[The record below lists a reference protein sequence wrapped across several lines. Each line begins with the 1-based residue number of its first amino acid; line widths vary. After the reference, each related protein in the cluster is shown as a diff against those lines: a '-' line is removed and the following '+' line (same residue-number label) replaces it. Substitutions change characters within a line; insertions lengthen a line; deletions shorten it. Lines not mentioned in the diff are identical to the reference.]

1 MASLHANSVPDR
13 RSVFRAKSYEQ
24 AELELGP
31 ILSRLLVV
39 AFWVGL
45 GLAVAGA
52 VALERWQLKR
62 REVAAAPSGL
72 RLPEVASA
80 VERPTVDRSVAGR
93 SREAV
98 RLPLAQQA
106 RNTIVEKDI
115 SYGSSSRL
123 KLDVYFPADP
133 RPDGKTV
140 VMVHGGG
147 WSTGSKEDFAFLG
160 EALAARGITV
170 VIPNYRLFPTARF
183 PEFVEDCAWATRWAA
198 NRFGADKLFL
208 MGHSAGAH
216 IVLMLAANS
225 DYLAAAGVDRMKLR
239 GVIGLSGAY
248 DTLALANPDTRVVFA
263 GGHNPNV
270 WPVAY
275 AKGPLPPALVIHGIE
290 DGTVDPANSEHLAG
304 AWRRAGGEVTL
315 KLYPGVNHLDT
326 ALAMGDSLPI
336 KAPTRDDVL
345 AFIETH

>member
-1 MASLHANSVPDR
+1 M
-13 RSVFRAKSYEQ
+13 
-24 AELELGP
+24 GP

-80 VERPTVDRSVAGR
+80 IDRPSVDRSIASR

-98 RLPLAQQA
+98 RLPVAKSV
-106 RNTIVEKDI
+106 TPGFTVEKDI
-115 SYGSSSRL
+115 GYGSSSRL
-123 KLDVYFPADP
+123 KLDVYVPTEA
-133 RPDGKTV
+133 RADGKTV
-140 VMVHGGG
+140 LMVHGGG

-208 MGHSAGAH
+208 MGHSSGAH
-216 IVLMLAANS
+216 IVMLLAANT
-225 DYLAAAGVDRMKLR
+225 DYLAAAGVDRMALR

-248 DTLALANPDTRVVFA
+248 DLSLQAPGLREISGGGSNRNVQPAIFA
-263 GGHNPNV
+263 
-270 WPVAY
+270 
-275 AKGPLPPALVIHGIE
+275 KRPLPPALLVHGTE
-290 DGTVDPANSEHLAG
+290 DSTVDPANSERLAN
-304 AWRRAGGEVTL
+304 AWSKAGGEASL
-315 KLYPGVNHLDT
+315 KLYSGVNHLDV
-326 ALAMGDSLPI
+326 ALAVGDTLPV

>member
-1 MASLHANSVPDR
+1 M
-13 RSVFRAKSYEQ
+13 
-24 AELELGP
+24 GP

-62 REVAAAPSGL
+62 REVATTPVGL
-72 RLPEVASA
+72 RLPELASA
-80 VERPTVDRSVAGR
+80 VERPTVDRPAAGR

-98 RLPLAQQA
+98 RLPIAQEPA
-106 RNTIVEKDI
+106 RSYTVEKDV
-115 SYGSSSRL
+115 SYGSSNRL
-123 KLDVYFPADP
+123 KLDVYVPTQP
-133 RPDGKTV
+133 RSDGKTV

-147 WSTGSKEDFAFLG
+147 WSTGSKEDFTFLG
-160 EALAARGITV
+160 EALASRGITV

-216 IVLMLAANS
+216 IALMLAANS
-225 DYLAAAGVDRMKLR
+225 DYLATAGVDRMKLR

-248 DTLALANPDTRVVFA
+248 DTLALSSPETRVVFA
-263 GGHNPNV
+263 GGSNPNV
-270 WPVAY
+270 WPITF
-275 AKGPLPPALVIHGIE
+275 AKRPLPPMLLVHGTG
-290 DGTVDPANSEHLAG
+290 DSTVDPANSEHLAS
-304 AWRRAGGEVTL
+304 AWRKAGGEAAL
-315 KLYPGVNHLDT
+315 KLYPGVNHLDV
-326 ALAMGDSLPI
+326 ALAIADVLPI

-345 AFIETH
+345 AFIEAH

>member
-1 MASLHANSVPDR
+1 
-13 RSVFRAKSYEQ
+13 
-24 AELELGP
+24 LGP

-62 REVAAAPSGL
+62 REVATTPAAL
-72 RLPEVASA
+72 RLPELASA
-80 VERPTVDRSVAGR
+80 VERPAVDRPAAGR

-98 RLPLAQQA
+98 RLPIVQEPA
-106 RNTIVEKDI
+106 RGYTVEKDV
-115 SYGSSSRL
+115 SYGASNRL
-123 KLDVYFPADP
+123 KLDVYVPTQP
-133 RPDGKTV
+133 RSDGKTV

-160 EALAARGITV
+160 QALASRGVTV

-208 MGHSAGAH
+208 MGHSSGAH
-216 IVLMLAANS
+216 IALMLAANT
-225 DYLAAAGVDRMKLR
+225 DYLAVAGVDRMKLR

-248 DTLALANPDTRVVFA
+248 DLSLQAPGLREISGGGANLNVQPAVFA
-263 GGHNPNV
+263 
-270 WPVAY
+270 
-275 AKGPLPPALVIHGIE
+275 KRPLPPVLLIHGT
-290 DGTVDPANSEHLAG
+290 DDNTVDPANSEHLAS
-304 AWRRAGGEVTL
+304 AWRRAGGEVSL
-315 KLYPGVNHLDT
+315 KLYSGVNHLDV
-326 ALAMGDSLPI
+326 ALAMADVLPI

-345 AFIETH
+345 AFIEAH